1 MTKDKQLSCVNLE
14 EARSKRDSDAGL
26 TIKEWCLLA
35 GYSYSKGRAIVS
47 SNDFPIFGEKIVW
60 SDWIIWRRN
69 QVGLVA
75 GPRLQKPSVPKSAS
89 LNKFYARLHSH
100 D

>member
-1 MTKDKQLSCVNLE
+1 MVKDRQLTCVNLE
-14 EARSKRDSDAGL
+14 EVRAKRDSDTGL

-35 GYSYSKGRAIVS
+35 GYSYSKGRAIAAN
-47 SNDFPIFGEKIVW
+47 NDFPIFEEKIVW

-69 QVGLVA
+69 QVGLVIA
-75 GPRLQKPSVPKSAS
+75 PRLQKPVAQSSAS
-89 LNKFYARLHSH
+89 LNKFYARGHWH